1 MIVPVGRRAGVR
13 SPVRGEIVC
22 VMDTAQIR
30 QALADALADR
40 HLLTH
45 PFYRRW
51 EAGTLA
57 EGELAAYAEQYR
69 LIEQA
74 LPVTLSDIAAGLPG
88 GRARA
93 LVESNLADELGV
105 PAPHAE
111 LFESF
116 ARAAGAGT
124 AVGAGAATAALLT
137 AVRAASSTD
146 PVAALA
152 MVAAYEVQAADIAAS
167 KADGLRRHYGMD
179 AAGTGFW
186 DVHATQE
193 VAHADWSIDA
203 LGALD
208 TDPVAVRTSARTAAD
223 AWWDFLSEREAL
235 APAGAA
241 R

>member
-1 MIVPVGRRAGVR
+1 MHTERIQEVL
-13 SPVRGEIVC
+13 
-22 VMDTAQIR
+22 T
-30 QALADALADR
+30 DALAGR

-69 LIEQA
+69 HIERELPRTLAAIAAA
-74 LPVTLSDIAAGLPG
+74 LPEGPG
-88 GRARA
+88 RT
-93 LVESNLADELGV
+93 LVEANLADECAV

-116 ARAAGAGT
+116 ATAAGAADDVAPT
-124 AVGAGAATAALLT
+124 PATEALLS
-137 AVRAASSTD
+137 AVRRAAAAD

-167 KADGLRRHYGMD
+167 KADGLRSHYGMD
-179 AAGTGFW
+179 ATGTRFW
-186 DVHATQE
+186 DVHRTQE
-193 VAHADWSIDA
+193 VAHAAWSSDALAAIDA
-203 LGALD
+203 
-208 TDPVAVRTSARTAAD
+208 DPSVVSAAAKVAAD
-223 AWWDFLSEREAL
+223 AWWAFLSEREEM

-241 R
+241 C